1 MHTKD
6 DDIYLY
12 PVSCLF
18 FSIFVVFYVRVIKRR
33 YSEHFVRN
41 RSAGRRGP
49 DVVPGKSRIECVL
62 SNTTESPNDK
72 ALLQWNNADQRTN
85 ERPTC
90 FRPEKKRKRYI
101 DISITGAAT
110 TLLCPCSS
118 FAARLPLEEG
128 AANRVPLVV
137 HRGTSGS
144 NDYDATSNMVVG
156 LGIFVGEIKI
166 RRKKRSDGSARSI
179 RSVTGCGG
187 N

>member
-90 FRPEKKRKRYI
+90 FRPEKKKEKDTSTFQLRVRQPPCFVLAALLLLVCLSRKGLRTAFPL
-101 DISITGAAT
+101 SFTGAHQGRTIT
-110 TLLCPCSS
+110 TPRQTWWWDWAFLLG
-118 FAARLPLEEG
+118 R
-128 AANRVPLVV
+128 
-137 HRGTSGS
+137 
-144 NDYDATSNMVVG
+144 
-156 LGIFVGEIKI
+156 
-166 RRKKRSDGSARSI
+166 
-179 RSVTGCGG
+179 
-187 N
+187 